1 MDYTDYSPEDFLSDE
16 SFLNYCF
23 NKNQADVSFWESWI
37 RNHPEKLGVFNE
49 ARETCFKLSIRLSP
63 EEKER
68 EWKKLQ
74 ASVYT
79 ANTMEETG
87 GYEGA
92 GKQERGK
99 SPVHRLLPVMAA
111 LAAVGIFIFGI
122 KVFNESFELRH
133 RKQVTNYTAY
143 TTGIGERR
151 TVTLPDGTNI
161 LLNANS
167 RMDVPADYNQG
178 QRDIL
183 LKKGDGFFEVA
194 QDHLQPFRVTV
205 NGIVTTALG
214 TSFRVRAYPFE
225 KNIKV
230 MLLTGKVE
238 IASQLK
244 NGAPVPVYLIPGE
257 EATLNKGGGAIQKG
271 SFDISQMDNWKA
283 GRLIFKDATLRE
295 MAEELQNWYGVKVT
309 ITGNTSKKIHFNG
322 EFDKDKDIRSVM
334 KAIAFINGME
344 YDLEGDVLTLMVE

>member
-37 RNHPEKLGVFNE
+37 RNHPEKSGVFNE
-49 ARETCFKLSIRLSP
+49 ARDACFKLSIRLSP
-63 EEKER
+63 EEKEK
-68 EWKKLQ
+68 EWGKLQ

-79 ANTMEETG
+79 ANAMEEAG
-87 GYEGA
+87 GYEEA
-92 GKQERGK
+92 GRQGRGK
-99 SPVHRLLPVMAA
+99 SPVHRLLPVMVA

-133 RKQVTNYTAY
+133 RKQVMNYTTY

-151 TVTLPDGTNI
+151 TVTLPDGTNV

-183 LKKGDGFFEVA
+183 LKGDGFFEVA
-194 QDHLQPFRVTV
+194 QDHQQPFRVRV

-230 MLLTGKVE
+230 MLVTGKVE
-238 IASQLK
+238 ITHQLK
-244 NGAPVPVYLIPGE
+244 TGAPVPVYLVPGE
-257 EATLNKGGGAIQKG
+257 EATLNEGGGEIQKG
-271 SFDISQMDNWKA
+271 LFDVGQMDNWKA
-283 GRLIFKDATLRE
+283 GRLIFKDATLPE
-295 MAEELQNWYGVKVT
+295 IAKELQNWYGVKV
-309 ITGNTSKKIHFNG
+309 ILAGNTAKKIHFNG
-322 EFDKDKDIRSVM
+322 EFDQDKDLRSVM
-334 KAIAFINGME
+334 KAIAFINGMK
-344 YDLEGDVLTLMVE
+344 YDLEGVALTITVE